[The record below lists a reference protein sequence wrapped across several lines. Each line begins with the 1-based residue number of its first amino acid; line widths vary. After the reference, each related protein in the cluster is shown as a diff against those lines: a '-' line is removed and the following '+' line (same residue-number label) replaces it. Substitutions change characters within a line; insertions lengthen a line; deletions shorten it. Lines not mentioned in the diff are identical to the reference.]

1 MKRHRVWIEIVLLG
15 TTIACV
21 VALLIATVVGAAA
34 GAAVGTH
41 VAPQTVTRPDR
52 IRVGDT
58 RICVRDGSTC
68 VAVDSN
74 EGSFILI

>member
-21 VALLIATVVGAAA
+21 VALLIATVGAAA
-34 GAAVGTH
+34 GAAVGKGMPSQRLT
-41 VAPQTVTRPDR
+41 TSDR
-52 IRVGDT
+52 IRVDDT
-58 RICVRDGSTC
+58 RICVRDGATC

-74 EGSFILI
+74 EVSFILI